1 MTIEEC
7 NMAAVKRIPVTA
19 RGIRYGRISAV
30 IKRFPTKL
38 YISRGEPSYLYL
50 VELEDIYG
58 HSVTVVRTDE
68 VEVCTDN
75 AET

>member
-38 YISRGEPSYLYL
+38 YISRGAPSYLYL
-50 VELEDIYG
+50 
-58 HSVTVVRTDE
+58 
-68 VEVCTDN
+68 
-75 AET
+75 